1 MVAERVGRPVRE
13 SRISPHPRQ
22 QPVGRAAMQSPGGNR
37 GPHVGEFDEE
47 VMDEYDGYTGAA
59 RAPAGEPATPQRD
72 TTSFEAL
79 GGVGQYDNGGQ
90 GKKESPTVRGPSART
105 SADESPVLS
114 SASESGST
122 PSRPVTRSDL
132 QRVKRRLVNMSEH
145 LRDSLKT
152 SKAELWEA
160 IDDEVQERK
169 QESPLFKKLLDDRVD
184 TIAETVHTCIG
195 GFRDEMLSLIEPLAH
210 FTGTLQP
217 WVQSVEAQ
225 LDEAKRKH
233 DALEATVFQVTGS
246 AQEAAAHLNELHQ
259 KSQSEWSDWSLA
271 DTDEYQDLKARIEA
285 LEAGDP
291 SVPAFGA
298 EIPAEDLFRNLAERV
313 ADLEAEGPRGSS
325 GAGTGLQPKKNSK
338 SVVESKVVANLGP
351 LTGDKSK
358 FRQWD
363 IKMVNALA
371 QVRKS
376 AAGLSMP

>member
-37 GPHVGEFDEE
+37 GPRVGEYDEE

-59 RAPAGEPATPQRD
+59 RPSTGVPGQSTAMGTQEEPATPQRD
-72 TTSFEAL
+72 TTSFQTL
-79 GGVGQYDNGGQ
+79 GGVGQCNTGGQ
-90 GKKESPTVRGPSART
+90 DQKESPTIRGPSART

-132 QRVKRRLVNMSEH
+132 QRVKHRLVNMSEH
-145 LRDSLKT
+145 LPDSLKT
-152 SKAELWEA
+152 TKSELWEA

-169 QESPLFKKLLDDRVD
+169 QESPLFKKLLDARTDMISDAMRAGID
-184 TIAETVHTCIG
+184 G
-195 GFRDEMLSLIEPLAH
+195 LRDEVLSLIEPIAQL
-210 FTGTLQP
+210 TER
-217 WVQSVEAQ
+217 WQSWGETIEAQ

-298 EIPAEDLFRNLAERV
+298 ENPADDILRNLVERV
-313 ADLEAEGPRGSS
+313 TDLEIEGPRGH
-325 GAGTGLQPKKNSK
+325 
-338 SVVESKVVANLGP
+338 LGMGSNP
-351 LTGDKSK
+351 HPQTQL
-358 FRQWD
+358 
-363 IKMVNALA
+363 
-371 QVRKS
+371 
-376 AAGLSMP
+376 